1 LRRVEFT
8 VYGESVFIPCVL
20 TEFGVKTMVSA
31 SLLDFALSCKDVLR
45 PFGETETLLFYAC
58 VAPSAARFTR
68 EKEIAAKNW
77 IPKGPMPFLIKRGSK
92 EPPLTAAQL
101 GEAVTKEFL
110 ETRSKIEH
118 LKDARGKITKQQETV
133 WNYFLPR
140 KLADFFYACNG
151 ETPGRSLD
159 RVFFDLDRGKSM
171 SVSQAQEAAREFV
184 DEINDDADFWK
195 SVVGK
200 NVKEKPFV
208 AWTGSSFHV
217 YLLFKAPQ
225 PAKIYDS
232 TFQYSK
238 AAPEQ
243 NFTGKWVAALRKRV
257 SFKIAGGHEKLADAI
272 IVDPSQTPSGK
283 LARMPLGSLHM
294 KDAKTVDGV
303 SMPLDV
309 KRLSE
314 KNLEKELRALTPRG
328 VLEDL
333 TSLSRLL
340 PSF

>member
-1 LRRVEFT
+1 
-8 VYGESVFIPCVL
+8 
-20 TEFGVKTMVSA
+20 
-31 SLLDFALSCKDVLR
+31 
-45 PFGETETLLFYAC
+45 
-58 VAPSAARFTR
+58 
-68 EKEIAAKNW
+68 
-77 IPKGPMPFLIKRGSK
+77 
-92 EPPLTAAQL
+92 
-101 GEAVTKEFL
+101 
-110 ETRSKIEH
+110 
-118 LKDARGKITKQQETV
+118 
-133 WNYFLPR
+133 
-140 KLADFFYACNG
+140 
-151 ETPGRSLD
+151 
-159 RVFFDLDRGKSM
+159 
-171 SVSQAQEAAREFV
+171 
-184 DEINDDADFWK
+184 
-195 SVVGK
+195 
-200 NVKEKPFV
+200 V

-294 KDAKTVDGV
+294 KDAKTVVGV